1 MVKINRGFGK
11 HIKQY
16 PKKKKKKWGQSLFA
30 FQKGSIPRQMSP
42 LRQADADVTSSS
54 VEMTQPSTRG
64 QPPYSFQAS
73 TWNREGRGRQTLGWG
88 SLPTAGA
95 EAGAGARTRLPRG
108 VSYRALQ
115 DGVHELGVDVGEAF
129 KIRLVDVSDD
139 QLVGRRQDRLPS
151 REELVKV
158 LCSFAALWREEEGE
172 VGRGSATDPGGSSP
186 RGGPGSQAAQA

>member
-16 PKKKKKKWGQSLFA
+16 QKKKKWGQSLFA
-30 FQKGSIPRQMSP
+30 FQEGSNPRQMSP
-42 LRQADADVTSSS
+42 LRKADADVTSSS
-54 VEMTQPSTRG
+54 AEMTQPSARG

-95 EAGAGARTRLPRG
+95 GARARLPRG

-115 DGVHELGVDVGEAF
+115 DGVHELGVDV
-129 KIRLVDVSDD
+129 
-139 QLVGRRQDRLPS
+139 
-151 REELVKV
+151 
-158 LCSFAALWREEEGE
+158 
-172 VGRGSATDPGGSSP
+172 
-186 RGGPGSQAAQA
+186 